1 MTHEEKALSYFS
13 KKFHCSQSILAA
25 FADEFGLTE
34 EQALKVSACFG
45 GGMNKG
51 EVCGACTGA
60 LMVLGMKYGH
70 FIADDLKGRAAA
82 NANAVHFLEEFRKR
96 NGSYIC
102 REILGCDL
110 GTDEGRNRARATNL
124 FTTTCCDMVAS
135 AVRIL
140 DEMLES
146 GEKA

>member
-13 KKFHCSQSILAA
+13 KKFHCSQSVLAA
-25 FADEFGLTE
+25 FADELGMTE

-60 LMVLGMKYGH
+60 LMVLGMKCGH
-70 FIADDLKGRAAA
+70 FVADDFEGRAAE
-82 NANAVHFLEEFRKR
+82 NANAVQFLEEFRKR
-96 NGSYIC
+96 NSSYIC

-110 GTDEGRNRARATNL
+110 GTEEGRNRARATNL

-135 AVRIL
+135 AVQIL
-140 DEMLES
+140 EEMLES
-146 GEKA
+146 GGKA